1 MGRGKVELKRIE
13 NPTSRQVTF
22 SKRRNGLL
30 KKAFELSILCDAE
43 VALIIFSPSGKAYQF
58 ASHDITRTISTY
70 RREGGLPESNN
81 SSFLR
86 ARTMEY
92 WRNENEELR
101 RSIGN
106 LEMRLMNLA
115 GEELSTLGVQELKQL
130 ERQLKTGVERI
141 RSKMRRIISE
151 NVSLLKRKHK
161 ASQEENTHLL
171 KRIKLHELNFADAS
185 CSTTTVGANACISA
199 FPRPTHRQRGS
210 ISLCNRGS
218 TKSSGR
224 LIPILPRAHLGSR
237 LRFFL

>member
-58 ASHDITRTISTY
+58 ASHDITRTISMY
-70 RREGGLPESNN
+70 RREVGLPESNN

-171 KRIKLHELNFADAS
+171 KRLHELNFADAS
-185 CSTTTVGANACISA
+185 CSTTTVGANARISA
-199 FPRPTHRQRGS
+199 FPS
-210 ISLCNRGS
+210 E
-218 TKSSGR
+218 
-224 LIPILPRAHLGSR
+224 LI
-237 LRFFL
+237 

>member
-151 NVSLLKRKHK
+151 NVSLLKRK
-161 ASQEENTHLL
+161 
-171 KRIKLHELNFADAS
+171 LHELNFADAS
-185 CSTTTVGANACISA
+185 CSTTTVGANARISA
-199 FPRPTHRQRGS
+199 FPRYKNIRM
-210 ISLCNRGS
+210 N
-218 TKSSGR
+218 
-224 LIPILPRAHLGSR
+224 LIKIFSQGYK
-237 LRFFL
+237 FL

>member
-151 NVSLLKRKHK
+151 NVSLLKRK
-161 ASQEENTHLL
+161 
-171 KRIKLHELNFADAS
+171 LHELNFADAS

-199 FPRPTHRQRGS
+199 FPRYKNIRM
-210 ISLCNRGS
+210 N
-218 TKSSGR
+218 
-224 LIPILPRAHLGSR
+224 LIKIFSQGYK
-237 LRFFL
+237 FL

>member
-1 MGRGKVELKRIE
+1 MGRGKVELKRID

-58 ASHDITRTISTY
+58 ASHDITRTISMY
-70 RREGGLPESNN
+70 RREVGLPESNN

-171 KRIKLHELNFADAS
+171 KRLHELNVADAS
-185 CSTTTVGANACISA
+185 CSTTTVGANARISA
-199 FPRPTHRQRGS
+199 FPS
-210 ISLCNRGS
+210 E
-218 TKSSGR
+218 
-224 LIPILPRAHLGSR
+224 LI
-237 LRFFL
+237 